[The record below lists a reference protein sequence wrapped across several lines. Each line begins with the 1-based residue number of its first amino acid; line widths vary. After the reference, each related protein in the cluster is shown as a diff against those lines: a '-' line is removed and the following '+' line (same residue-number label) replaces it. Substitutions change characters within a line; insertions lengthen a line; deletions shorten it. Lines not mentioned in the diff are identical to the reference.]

1 VARSYRV
8 RIGLSNPGQLQ
19 IGMTVD
25 TNLIVDKRD
34 NVMVLP
40 TFAIDNN
47 AVWLVIDN
55 KLHKQA
61 VVTGITSAERTEIVS
76 GLAADSQIVTTLSAD
91 FREGQAVRIKT
102 SQP

>member
-1 VARSYRV
+1 V

-34 NVMVLP
+34 NVMLLP

-55 KLHKQA
+55 KGSK
-61 VVTGITSAERTEIVS
+61 
-76 GLAADSQIVTTLSAD
+76 
-91 FREGQAVRIKT
+91 
-102 SQP
+102 